1 MNDTPPVTTP
11 DLAFLD
17 QDLGSDAPEVI
28 RSIATRLLDAGRISD
43 VDVFVEAALAREA
56 LGSTVLPGG
65 IGMPHARSASVVS
78 PSVAVAR
85 LPKPIVWAPGADPV
99 NLVLLIAAAG
109 DDSDGYLA
117 LLQKVATACV
127 KVSFVADLADA
138 RTPEGL
144 SDLVS
149 GALGRR

>member
-1 MNDTPPVTTP
+1 MDDTAPVTTP
-11 DLAFLD
+11 HLAFLD
-17 QDLGSDAPEVI
+17 QDLGADAAEVI
-28 RSIATRLLDAGRISD
+28 RSIATRLHDDGRISD

-65 IGMPHARSASVVS
+65 IGMPHARSAAVIT

-99 NLVLLIAAAG
+99 SLVLLIAAAG
-109 DDSDGYLA
+109 DDSQGYLA
-117 LLQKVATACV
+117 LLQKIAAACV
-127 KVSFVADLADA
+127 KVAFVSDLSEA

-144 SDLVS
+144 SDLVA